1 MVQSNRCARSVDVFP
16 DLSCREW
23 TSLRSEENV
32 FIDRRF
38 LLLLAEIL
46 LENLLDELSLFV
58 VSRSIGEKLLVIAA
72 LIFVLGVT
80 LDPTE
85 EISLR
90 VIQLD

>member
-1 MVQSNRCARSVDVFP
+1 VFP

-38 LLLLAEIL
+38 LLLLLLLAEIL

-58 VSRSIGEKLLVIAA
+58 VSRLIGEKLLVIAA

-90 VIQLD
+90 VI